1 MAGDTKFSMPVL
13 TEEKSY
19 DRFKNELAL
28 WKSVT
33 TIPVKKIGP
42 MIVLALPE
50 NHSSKIKD
58 KVLEN
63 IDLDTLRC
71 DLGYEN
77 LITFMDTVLAKDSL
91 TDVFDKYVEFEKYA
105 RTHETVGEFIEEFD
119 LKLKRLNKFN
129 ITLPSE
135 ILAFKLLI
143 QANITQEELMLV
155 KSGMNY
161 KEKDTLYE
169 QTKTSLKKFKSQ
181 GNFEPFSSTPSFN
194 VPSAGFG
201 INTESVNITRRVNNN
216 NSGAYTRGLGQRN
229 FRGGNRFSTSR
240 GAFNK
245 DSRPVNPVGS
255 DGKSLLC
262 KACGSYRHLLKDCPD
277 SWENKKGAFYTDY
290 EDVKYTE
297 GEEGCFLTN
306 NVFTTEALGC
316 VVLDSACSSTVCG
329 KEWFDHYLNS
339 LEPEDKSK
347 VRTMNSGKIFRFGGG
362 EKLMS
367 IGCYEIPACIVGN
380 QVMIMTD
387 VIDSDI
393 PLLLSK
399 SDMKRMQMCLDLKND
414 TAQIMGKTAILN
426 CTSAGHYCIPILREE
441 VPVFTVDLNDIS
453 DKERKKSS
461 LNYIVFL
468 DIQVLLK

>member
-33 TIPVKKIGP
+33 TIPAKKIGP

-91 TDVFDKYVEFEKYA
+91 TDVFDKYVEFENYA

-161 KEKDTLYE
+161 KEK
-169 QTKTSLKKFKSQ
+169 
-181 GNFEPFSSTPSFN
+181 
-194 VPSAGFG
+194 
-201 INTESVNITRRVNNN
+201 R
-216 NSGAYTRGLGQRN
+216 
-229 FRGGNRFSTSR
+229 
-240 GAFNK
+240 
-245 DSRPVNPVGS
+245 
-255 DGKSLLC
+255 
-262 KACGSYRHLLKDCPD
+262 
-277 SWENKKGAFYTDY
+277 
-290 EDVKYTE
+290 
-297 GEEGCFLTN
+297 
-306 NVFTTEALGC
+306 
-316 VVLDSACSSTVCG
+316 
-329 KEWFDHYLNS
+329 
-339 LEPEDKSK
+339 
-347 VRTMNSGKIFRFGGG
+347 
-362 EKLMS
+362 
-367 IGCYEIPACIVGN
+367 
-380 QVMIMTD
+380 
-387 VIDSDI
+387 
-393 PLLLSK
+393 
-399 SDMKRMQMCLDLKND
+399 
-414 TAQIMGKTAILN
+414 
-426 CTSAGHYCIPILREE
+426 
-441 VPVFTVDLNDIS
+441 
-453 DKERKKSS
+453 
-461 LNYIVFL
+461 YIV
-468 DIQVLLK
+468 